1 MAILG
6 FSYNISDKLNP
17 EQATLF
23 AQWIGAANVIRNQK
37 INEYKTFLKNKTP
50 ELIAQGYA
58 SIKNNPELLFLKD
71 IPVQLLRNAASLVFS
86 DAEAARKG
94 LRKFPKIKNKFKKRS
109 VVLTKEMFFVE
120 PFENGSRI
128 VINNHAKANRRI
140 IFSLTVPLK
149 PEQIGNQIRIS
160 RQGAKF
166 TLSGSFDDRGL
177 VLDEKQILSDLSHL
191 SYEELELKTTGVDRG
206 VALHLC
212 SSDGF
217 SVAYSPEEIAR
228 RKRRAKKIAHYQ
240 RILARKKRLNKNKT
254 KACET
259 NQQRIVQARISRIQA
274 KESDCRNNHNHQISK
289 ALVESANQ
297 IIGLEDLNLTGMTK
311 RATPKKKEDGKGY
324 ARNRARAKSGLNRS
338 LLGVA
343 LGQLATYIAY
353 KARKV
358 GKIAISE
365 LNPVNSSKEC
375 ACCGSLNT
383 ERPDQATFIC
393 LSCGNRDNADSN
405 AANVLK
411 KRLIHYIKENTF
423 AKSKTRKSIVARK
436 KKLADRADT
445 SIKTRDK
452 ESAVLTL

>member
-17 EQATLF
+17 KQATLF
-23 AQWIGAANVIRNQK
+23 AQWIGSANVIRNQK
-37 INEYKTFLKNKTP
+37 INEYKTFLKSKTP

-58 SIKNNPELLFLKD
+58 SIKNKPELLFLKD
-71 IPVQLLRNAASLVFS
+71 IPVQLLRNAAGSVYS
-86 DAEAARKG
+86 DAEAAKKG

-120 PFENGSRI
+120 PFQNGSRI
-128 VINNHAKANRRI
+128 VINNHAKAKRSI
-140 IFSLTVPLK
+140 VFSLIVPHK
-149 PEQIGNQIRIS
+149 PEKIGNQIRIT

-166 TLSGSFDDRGL
+166 TLSGSFDDGRL

-206 VALHLC
+206 IALHIC
-212 SSDGF
+212 SSDGY
-217 SVAYSPEEIAR
+217 SVTYSPEEVL
-228 RKRRAKKIAHYQ
+228 RKKARAKKKAHSQ

-259 NQQRIVQARISRIQA
+259 NQQRIVQARISRLQA
-274 KESDCRNNHNHQISK
+274 KESDCRNNHNHHISK

-311 RATPKKKEDGKGY
+311 RAAPKKNEDGRGY
-324 ARNRARAKSGLNRS
+324 ARNRARAKSGLNRA
-338 LLGVA
+338 LLSVA
-343 LGQLATYIAY
+343 LGQLATYIEY
-353 KARKV
+353 KARKI

-383 ERPDQATFIC
+383 ERLDQATFKC
-393 LSCGNRDNADSN
+393 LSCGNEDNAD
-405 AANVLK
+405 ANSSKVLK

-423 AKSKTRKSIVARK
+423 AKSKTRKSIVKRK
-436 KKLADRADT
+436 KKLADRTDT
-445 SIKTRDK
+445 SIKTRDR
-452 ESAVLTL
+452 ESAVLTS

>member
-6 FSYNISDKLNP
+6 FCYNISDKLNP

-37 INEYKTFLKNKTP
+37 INEYKTFLKNETP

-128 VINNHAKANRRI
+128 VINNHAKAKRRI
-140 IFSLTVPLK
+140 VFSLVVPHK
-149 PEQIGNQIRIS
+149 PEQIGNQIRLS

-166 TLSGSFDDRGL
+166 TLSGSFDDGRL
-177 VLDEKQILSDLSHL
+177 ALDEKQILSDLSHL
-191 SYEELELKTTGVDRG
+191 SYEDLELKTTGVDRG
-206 VALHLC
+206 IALHLC

-217 SVAYSPEEIAR
+217 SVTYSPEEMV
-228 RKRRAKKIAHYQ
+228 RKKHRAKKIAHY
-240 RILARKKRLNKNKT
+240 
-254 KACET
+254 
-259 NQQRIVQARISRIQA
+259 QRIVQARISRIQA
-274 KESDCRNNHNHQISK
+274 KESDCRNNHNHHISK
-289 ALVESANQ
+289 ALVESSNQ

-324 ARNRARAKSGLNRS
+324 ARNRAKAKSGLNRS

-405 AANVLK
+405 AAKVLK

-423 AKSKTRKSIVARK
+423 AKSKTRKSIVKRK
-436 KKLADRADT
+436 KKLADRTDT

-452 ESAVLTL
+452 ESAVLTS